1 MTVSAYFAEVLI
13 EDVYDLIKG
22 FIDSLI
28 LRLEAV
34 WSRPWHDYDSRR
46 SIEYLVNDGKQYGKQ
61 LWKANKRALVRVRAT
76 NIACIARK
84 LRNLHAMVSILRNLP
99 TPSMQ
104 WWAYCAIC
112 LPLRR
117 APGGLIRPLILILVY
132 EVFIFISLRV
142 AVWQHALNS
151 VPTLAS
157 QMCDITVV
165 DSLTV
170 CIREIGRV
178 LLTVTTRPKGDH

>member
-1 MTVSAYFAEVLI
+1 MTVSAYFAEVLVGG
-13 EDVYDLIKG
+13 VYDLIKG

-34 WSRPWHDYDSRR
+34 WSRPWHGYDSRR

-99 TPSMQ
+99 TPT
-104 WWAYCAIC
+104 
-112 LPLRR
+112 LEKL
-117 APGGLIRPLILILVY
+117 GGFQRSISVVCDLV
-132 EVFIFISLRV
+132 STRK
-142 AVWQHALNS
+142 AAA
-151 VPTLAS
+151 AS
-157 QMCDITVV
+157 AC
-165 DSLTV
+165 
-170 CIREIGRV
+170 G
-178 LLTVTTRPKGDH
+178 